1 MELCVSSYHRPP
13 LCWSLGQLALSDL
26 ATAPCL
32 ADMTLPLT
40 VTVCDCDPIEFELE
54 SGLVKVGGNV
64 AAQDGRHIISAAS
77 WLLRRAR
84 CRAW

>member
-1 MELCVSSYHRPP
+1 MTGHSPY
-13 LCWSLGQLALSDL
+13 
-26 ATAPCL
+26 L

-64 AAQDGRHIISAAS
+64 AAQDGRS
-77 WLLRRAR
+77 LRDSLPEGPLS
-84 CRAW
+84 